1 VCVGVIHPSGRPA
14 CVPPSFATAQLFK
27 CGRDLSRVVGCW
39 RMACGE
45 KEKSGEAGDLFGCVA

>member
-1 VCVGVIHPSGRPA
+1 VCH
-14 CVPPSFATAQLFK
+14 PSFATAQLFK

-45 KEKSGEAGDLFGCVA
+45 KEKSGEAGDLLGCVA